1 MTQLDLF
8 GTLPNEQRH
17 RYWRKRLSDWPRE
30 VLESRHHIHTSGWGM
45 AAQGGWFADLLHRD
59 GAMGELEYIRWQS
72 FERRVKRWE
81 QNKLMKET
89 K

>member
-1 MTQLDLF
+1 
-8 GTLPNEQRH
+8 
-17 RYWRKRLSDWPRE
+17 
-30 VLESRHHIHTSGWGM
+30 M

-89 K
+89 NQ

>member
-1 MTQLDLF
+1 MIQLDLF
-8 GTLPNEQRH
+8 AVNPNEQRH
-17 RYWRKRLSDWPRE
+17 RYWRKRLRDWPGE
-30 VLESRHHIHTSGWGM
+30 VLESRHHIHTTGWSM

-89 K
+89 N